1 MSDVHEADMSQ
12 TEASIL
18 TCHVMYPYQFPR
30 SAFFDAALHTS
41 TSKPYSEMIWT
52 LGMIGSAAFYGGGA
66 VQSATGR
73 LCRPLQSVTCDI
85 RSVTCDIVR

>member
-1 MSDVHEADMSQ
+1 MTDVHDADIVP
-12 TEASIL
+12 TEASDIL

-41 TSKPYSEMIWT
+41 TSKPYSELIWT

-85 RSVTCDIVR
+85 RRVTNDL